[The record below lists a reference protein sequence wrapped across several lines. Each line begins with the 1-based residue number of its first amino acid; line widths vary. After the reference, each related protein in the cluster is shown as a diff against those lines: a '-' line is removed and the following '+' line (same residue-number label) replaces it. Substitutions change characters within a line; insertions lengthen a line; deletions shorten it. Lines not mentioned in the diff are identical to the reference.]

1 MSIFIGLLERGSY
14 VILLKFNIIK
24 PESYFHHPMAEQ
36 RLYVTQ
42 AEDTEEKLAIGHA
55 LLF

>member
-14 VILLKFNIIK
+14 VILFKFNIIK
-24 PESYFHHPMAEQ
+24 TESYFHHPVAEQ

-42 AEDTEEKLAIGHA
+42 AEDTEEKLAICHA